1 MLMAAS
7 NLRKSGLMSKL
18 TAWVIVPFGLLLF
31 SRSGEATVIWTG
43 DFETGD
49 TSQWDST
56 NLPTTG
62 DRQNLIIV
70 NEPVIEGLSSCE
82 ITLYEDVIFEPYNQ
96 SRVEVKHI
104 GLHTT
109 DGEDSYFAWSFM
121 VPDAAEIRSNIGY
134 WESLSS
140 NRNTMTFWIEPEGD
154 TTVVKF
160 GTGNLGETERWSAPL
175 VLGAW
180 HRMAI
185 SNHWSQ
191 DENEGTVSV
200 WYDGEQVVTAASVAK
215 YDANELFFQM
225 GLHRSDPAPP
235 IQMIYLDA
243 AIEADS
249 LDDILAPLPVSNGG
263 AGGAAGAS
271 GSAGASGAGGAAGA
285 GGASG
290 TAGAAGAAAGNG
302 GVAVGGSAGA
312 LGGAGASAA
321 GADTAMAG
329 GGSGGTVAQIPAVP
343 ASGGQLNAGGAQTST
358 TSSPESSSCRMQEGA
373 RPGSGGSLLLLVG
386 AAWALRRKRTISR
399 S

>member
-1 MLMAAS
+1 
-7 NLRKSGLMSKL
+7 MSRL
-18 TAWVIVPFGLLLF
+18 SSWAIVSLGVLLVP
-31 SRSGEATVIWTG
+31 RSGEATVLWQG

-70 NEPVIEGLSSCE
+70 DDPVIEGLSACE

-121 VPDAAEIRSNIGY
+121 VPEAAEIRSNIGY
-134 WESLSS
+134 WESVGS

-154 TTVVKF
+154 TTVIKF
-160 GTGNLGETERWSAPL
+160 GTGNLGETERWSEPL
-175 VLGAW
+175 VLGQW
-180 HRMAI
+180 HRMALA
-185 SNHWSQ
+185 NHWSQ

-200 WYDGEQVVTAASVAK
+200 WYDGELVVDEASVAK

-243 AIEADS
+243 ALEADS
-249 LDDILAPLPVSNGG
+249 LDDILAPLPGASGG
-263 AGGAAGAS
+263 AG
-271 GSAGASGAGGAAGA
+271 
-285 GGASG
+285 G
-290 TAGAAGAAAGNG
+290 TAGAAGAAGEAGAG
-302 GVAVGGSAGA
+302 GVTGSAGQGGASAGSAGVAGGGGSAGVA
-312 LGGAGASAA
+312 GTAGAPAA
-321 GADTAMAG
+321 GAAG
-329 GGSGGTVAQIPAVP
+329 AISNAGSGGAVAQIPA
-343 ASGGQLNAGGAQTST
+343 AA
-358 TSSPESSSCRMQEGA
+358 
-373 RPGSGGSLLLLVG
+373 GSGGLSDIGTAPSSTMTNSESTSCGIGRLQRSTHASLVLLLLAV
-386 AAWALRRKRTISR
+386 WATARTRRKNL
-399 S
+399 

>member
-1 MLMAAS
+1 
-7 NLRKSGLMSKL
+7 MSRL
-18 TAWVIVPFGLLLF
+18 SSWAVVSLGVLLLP
-31 SRSGEATVIWTG
+31 RSGEATVLWQG

-70 NEPVIEGLSSCE
+70 DDPVIEGLSACE

-121 VPDAAEIRSNIGY
+121 VPEAAEIRSNIGY
-134 WESLSS
+134 WESVSS

-160 GTGNLGETERWSAPL
+160 GTGNLGETERWSEPL
-175 VLGAW
+175 VLGQW
-180 HRMAI
+180 HRMALA
-185 SNHWSQ
+185 NHWSQ

-200 WYDGEQVVTAASVAK
+200 WYDGELVVDEASVAK

-243 AIEADS
+243 ALEADS
-249 LDDILAPLPVSNGG
+249 LDDILAPLPSASGG
-263 AGGAAGAS
+263 AGGAAGA
-271 GSAGASGAGGAAGA
+271 AGASGAAGEGGA
-285 GGASG
+285 GGIAGSAG
-290 TAGAAGAAAGNG
+290 QGGVAAGSAGVAGGGSAGVAGIAGAPSAGAAGEISN
-302 GVAVGGSAGA
+302 GGSAGA
-312 LGGAGASAA
+312 VAQVPVAA
-321 GADTAMAG
+321 
-329 GGSGGTVAQIPAVP
+329 GSGGQSNIGTAP
-343 ASGGQLNAGGAQTST
+343 
-358 TSSPESSSCRMQEGA
+358 SSATANSESSSCGIGSVQRGA
-373 RPGSGGSLLLLVG
+373 NASLLLLLLAV
-386 AAWALRRKRTISR
+386 WATARTRRKNP
-399 S
+399 

>member
-1 MLMAAS
+1 
-7 NLRKSGLMSKL
+7 MSKL
-18 TAWVIVPFGLLLF
+18 SSWAVVPLGLLLF
-31 SRSGEATVIWTG
+31 PRLGEATVLWQG

-70 NEPVIEGLSSCE
+70 DDPVIEGLAACE

-121 VPDAAEIRSNIGY
+121 VPEAAEIRSNIGY
-134 WESLSS
+134 WESVSS
-140 NRNTMTFWIEPEGD
+140 NRNTMTFWIEPEND

-160 GTGNLGETERWSAPL
+160 GTGNLGETERWSEPL
-175 VLGAW
+175 VLGQW
-180 HRMAI
+180 HRMALA
-185 SNHWSQ
+185 NHWSQ

-200 WYDGEQVVTAASVAK
+200 WYDGELVVDEASVAK

-243 AIEADS
+243 ALEADS
-249 LDDILAPLPVSNGG
+249 LEDILAPLPGASGGAGG

-271 GSAGASGAGGAAGA
+271 GAAGA
-285 GGASG
+285 GGVVGS
-290 TAGAAGAAAGNG
+290 AGSAGQGGLAGSA
-302 GVAVGGSAGA
+302 GVAGGGSAGSA
-312 LGGAGASAA
+312 GLAGAPSAGTSGEISNA
-321 GADTAMAG
+321 
-329 GGSGGTVAQIPAVP
+329 GSGGAVAQVP
-343 ASGGQLNAGGAQTST
+343 VAAGSGGQST
-358 TSSPESSSCRMQEGA
+358 TAPNPAMTNAESSSCGVGRLPRSA
-373 RPGSGGSLLLLVG
+373 NASLLLLLV
-386 AAWALRRKRTISR
+386 AAWATARTRRKNL
-399 S
+399 